1 MAERIL
7 LCIEPDSA
15 TVDEIRRELSPYG
28 FSIESIPNGDEAI
41 EWGRSNRPALI
52 VLSVEPRKV
61 GYAICNKLKRS
72 PSLREV
78 PLVLI
83 SSEETL
89 ATFEQHRKLKSRA
102 DEYLLKPL
110 DMADLLAKV
119 DTLVGLGAKQQ
130 KTDEM
135 DVQELDDDA
144 DIVIADDEDIAII
157 ASSDEDEDDQ
167 MLAGVRTG
175 ASGPS
180 AVPNE
185 DTSEQRLSPG
195 QGDEPASPFASPF
208 ASTFEGEKF
217 DPETQAAFAALEAGS
232 PEGPSGESGGDMV
245 DLRNL
250 WSDEDL
256 PSALNWDQ
264 ATVTTAV
271 GKDQALPQ
279 DALRPGEDSTVVS
292 DPDIYR
298 TGETLGPERVGS
310 DAYATVDAMGIEDI
324 DVPPS
329 PEDMGIDVT
338 SIASAEAFGIPMAR
352 DDGRSREI
360 EARNAELEARIHSL
374 EGERHT
380 MRRELDEARERF
392 TQSAIFSK
400 EREFLGLREI
410 INKKEKDIL
419 DLRDGMDAKE
429 REILDNR
436 DKVRELDRGRRDLEE
451 KTLGF
456 EKSLVA
462 ANERVAELALDRE
475 KSVEREKGLKA
486 RLDDAHEELRKSHEE
501 ADSLKKRIVLD
512 ESRART
518 DIDRLRAEME
528 SQVIELEEH
537 QRAEVGKLAEE
548 RALADASKDSANQAE
563 LARIDA
569 LHKAETETLQRRL
582 LDEQSTSGERLAGEV
597 NKLKREHEKAMASLR
612 DEQSAQ
618 VASERQAYEALTEQ
632 RERDHRNEILGLGR
646 RHEEELAGAEDRRQ
660 RDVAE
665 HEGKRVSELEAAENR
680 RRSELQARDEEQ
692 HARVTEIERRHL
704 TEKTELA
711 ERHRTDYDAALARA
725 ARAEGEL
732 AARAQEL
739 EQSYRRLAGL
749 EADLDAA
756 RAELGDRDVRLAQNR
771 DRLGALEAKVAE
783 YEDQIVRA
791 FQRIR
796 NDEKTTDKTR
806 RALSVALA
814 LLDERAPSGSTG
826 PIATMA
832 AQKPA
837 ADDADLKT

>member
-28 FSIESIPNGDEAI
+28 FTIENIPNGDEAI
-41 EWGRSNRPALI
+41 EWGRSNRPAVIL
-52 VLSVEPRKV
+52 LSVEPRKV

-102 DEYLLKPL
+102 DEYMLKPL

-119 DTLVGLGAKQQ
+119 DTLVGLGSKQ
-130 KTDEM
+130 KTEEM
-135 DVQELDDDA
+135 DVQNLDDDA

-167 MLAGVRTG
+167 MLAGVRSG

-180 AVPNE
+180 ALADD
-185 DTSEQRLSPG
+185 DTAAQRLSPG
-195 QGDEPASPFASPF
+195 HADEPASP
-208 ASTFEGEKF
+208 FEGEKF

-271 GKDQALPQ
+271 GKDQALPE
-279 DALRPGEDSTVVS
+279 DALRPGDDSTVVS
-292 DPDIYR
+292 DPDLYR

-324 DVPPS
+324 DVPS
-329 PEDMGIDVT
+329 PEDMGIEVT
-338 SIASAEAFGIPMAR
+338 SITSAEALGIPMAR

-380 MRRELDEARERF
+380 MRREIDEARERF
-392 TQSAIFSK
+392 TQSATFSK

-429 REILDNR
+429 REILDHK
-436 DKVRELDRGRRDLEE
+436 DKVRELDRSRRDLEE

-462 ANERVAELALDRE
+462 ANEKVAELALDRE

-486 RLDDAHEELRKSHEE
+486 RLDAAHEELRKSHEE
-501 ADSLKKRIVLD
+501 VDGLKKKIVQD
-512 ESRART
+512 EARGRT

-528 SQVIELEEH
+528 SQVVELEEH

-548 RALADASKDSANQAE
+548 RALADASKDSAHHSE
-563 LARIDA
+563 LARLDA
-569 LHKAETETLQRRL
+569 AHKAEIETLQRRL
-582 LDEQSTSGERLAGEV
+582 LDEQSTSGERLASEV

-739 EQSYRRLAGL
+739 DQSYRRLAGL

-771 DRLGALEAKVAE
+771 DRLGALEAKVSE
-783 YEDQIVRA
+783 YEDQLVRA

-796 NDEKTTDKTR
+796 GDERTTEKTK
-806 RALSVALA
+806 RALAVALA
-814 LLDERAPSGSTG
+814 LLDERGATPAGNTG
-826 PIATMA
+826 PVATLSA
-832 AQKPA
+832 G
-837 ADDADLKT
+837 